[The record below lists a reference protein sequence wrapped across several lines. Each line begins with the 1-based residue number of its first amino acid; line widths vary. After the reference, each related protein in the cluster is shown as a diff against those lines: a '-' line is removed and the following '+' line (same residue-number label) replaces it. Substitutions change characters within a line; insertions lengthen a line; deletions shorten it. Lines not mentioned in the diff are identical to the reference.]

1 MLNSDA
7 ACSLDSNTNEVVRWM
22 GVARAPVA
30 GSGAAPACSARV
42 SKAGSDGPGM
52 GTLARVS
59 GFVDGVAD
67 GVDSGANHES
77 NVVIVC
83 YVETF
88 ISLIPEE
95 ALP

>member
-1 MLNSDA
+1 
-7 ACSLDSNTNEVVRWM
+7 
-22 GVARAPVA
+22 
-30 GSGAAPACSARV
+30 
-42 SKAGSDGPGM
+42 M
-52 GTLARVS
+52 GTLAGVS
-59 GFVDGVAD
+59 GFVDGVPD

-77 NVVIVC
+77 NGVIVC

>member
-1 MLNSDA
+1 
-7 ACSLDSNTNEVVRWM
+7 M
-22 GVARAPVA
+22 GVARDPVA

-52 GTLARVS
+52 ALSKWCRESVTS
-59 GFVDGVAD
+59 GRT

-77 NVVIVC
+77 NVSIVC